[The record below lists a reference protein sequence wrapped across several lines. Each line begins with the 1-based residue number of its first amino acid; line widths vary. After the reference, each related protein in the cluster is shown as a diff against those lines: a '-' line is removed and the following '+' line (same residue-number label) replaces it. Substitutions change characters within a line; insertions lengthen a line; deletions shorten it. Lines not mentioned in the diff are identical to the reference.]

1 MRTRASSR
9 AGRRSPARRPSA
21 RCAKS
26 WPTVMTSRDPAPR
39 ASRNARAHTTRAAPL
54 RRKPTWP
61 GGRALLATCEAGRRA
76 ADAIV
81 RLAARLHAFAFP
93 HLDEG
98 AMIALVR
105 EPQFAPHLLATLS
118 YAQEH
123 QVKEGLLNRQAAVG
137 RRVTAL
143 VAMQTMPVRAASPIL
158 HGLLNDPADDVRLL
172 AYGMLDKSEKRVTQQ
187 IDVERARLAR
197 RLSDDERCRVEKTL
211 AELYCEL
218 VYARLVEGDL
228 YRNAIEQGDAHA
240 VRALRHQPLDGALWR
255 LRGRLAFETGRLDDA
270 DAMLKKAIDC
280 GFPRMR
286 VLPYLAE
293 IAYLRRDYAAVRR
306 CLDGLPA
313 VPPHRLAPIADY
325 WNT

>member
-1 MRTRASSR
+1 M
-9 AGRRSPARRPSA
+9 
-21 RCAKS
+21 
-26 WPTVMTSRDPAPR
+26 
-39 ASRNARAHTTRAAPL
+39 
-54 RRKPTWP
+54 
-61 GGRALLATCEAGRRA
+61 
-76 ADAIV
+76 
-81 RLAARLHAFAFP
+81 
-93 HLDEG
+93 
-98 AMIALVR
+98 R

-197 RLSDDERCRVEKTL
+197 RLSDDERCRVDKTL

-218 VYARLVEGDL
+218 VYARLVEGDV
-228 YRNAIEQGDAHA
+228 YRNALEQGDAHA
-240 VRALRHQPLDGALWR
+240 VCALRHQPLDGALWR

-293 IAYLRRDYAAVRR
+293 IAYLRHDYAAVRR

>member
-1 MRTRASSR
+1 
-9 AGRRSPARRPSA
+9 
-21 RCAKS
+21 
-26 WPTVMTSRDPAPR
+26 MTSRDPAPR
-39 ASRNARAHTTRAAPL
+39 ASRNARARTTRAAP
-54 RRKPTWP
+54 PTPPRQRPAWP
-61 GGRALLATCEAGRRA
+61 GGRALIAMREAGRRV
-76 ADAIV
+76 ADAIA
-81 RLAARLHAFAFP
+81 RLAARLRAFAFP
-93 HLDEG
+93 RLDEG
-98 AMIALVR
+98 ALIALVR

-123 QVKEGLLNRQAAVG
+123 QVKEGLLNRHAAVG

-158 HGLLNDPADDVRLL
+158 HALLNDPADDVRLL

-187 IDVERARLAR
+187 IAVERARLAR
-197 RLSDDERCRVEKTL
+197 RLSDDERYRVDKTL

-218 VYARLVEGDL
+218 VYARLVEGDV
-228 YRNAIEQGDAHA
+228 YRNALEQGDAHA
-240 VRALRHQPLDGALWR
+240 ACALRHQPLDGALWR

-306 CLDGLPA
+306 CLDDLPA
-313 VPPHRLAPIADY
+313 VPPHLLAPIADY

>member
-1 MRTRASSR
+1 
-9 AGRRSPARRPSA
+9 
-21 RCAKS
+21 
-26 WPTVMTSRDPAPR
+26 MTSRDPAPR
-39 ASRNARAHTTRAAPL
+39 ASRNARARTTRAAPPAPP
-54 RRKPTWP
+54 RRRPAWA
-61 GGRALLATCEAGRRA
+61 GGRALLATREAGRCA
-76 ADAIV
+76 ADAIA
-81 RLAARLHAFAFP
+81 RLAARLRAFAFP
-93 HLDEG
+93 RLDEG
-98 AMIALVR
+98 ALIALVR

-172 AYGMLDKSEKRVTQQ
+172 AYGMLDKREKRVTQQ
-187 IDVERARLAR
+187 IGVERARLAR
-197 RLSDDERCRVEKTL
+197 RLSDDERCRVDKTL

-218 VYARLVEGDL
+218 VYARLVEGDV
-228 YRNAIEQGDAHA
+228 YRNALEQGDAHA
-240 VRALRHQPLDGALWR
+240 VCALRHQPLDGALWR

-293 IAYLRRDYAAVRR
+293 IAYLRHDYAAVRR
-306 CLDGLPA
+306 CLDDLPA

-325 WNT
+325 WHT

>member
-1 MRTRASSR
+1 M
-9 AGRRSPARRPSA
+9 
-21 RCAKS
+21 
-26 WPTVMTSRDPAPR
+26 MSRDPAPR
-39 ASRNARAHTTRAAPL
+39 ASRNARARTARAAPPTAAAPPRRHPAWPGVRALRATRAAA
-54 RRKPTWP
+54 RS
-61 GGRALLATCEAGRRA
+61 A
-76 ADAIV
+76 ADAIA
-81 RLAARLHAFAFP
+81 RLAARLRAFAFP
-93 HLDEG
+93 RLDEG
-98 AMIALVR
+98 ALIALVR

-158 HGLLNDPADDVRLL
+158 HALLNDPADDVRLL

-187 IDVERARLAR
+187 IVVERARLAR
-197 RLSDDERCRVEKTL
+197 RLSDDERYRVDKTL

-218 VYARLVEGDL
+218 VYARLVEGDV
-228 YRNAIEQGDAHA
+228 YRNALEQGDAHA
-240 VRALRHQPLDGALWR
+240 VCALRHQPLDGALWR

-280 GFPRMR
+280 GFPRVR

-293 IAYLRRDYAAVRR
+293 IAYLRHDYAAVRR
-306 CLDGLPA
+306 CLDDLPA

>member
-1 MRTRASSR
+1 
-9 AGRRSPARRPSA
+9 
-21 RCAKS
+21 
-26 WPTVMTSRDPAPR
+26 MTSRDPAPR
-39 ASRNARAHTTRAAPL
+39 ASRNARARTTRAAPPTPPAPP
-54 RRKPTWP
+54 RRRPAWP
-61 GGRALLATCEAGRRA
+61 GGRTLLASREAGRCA
-76 ADAIV
+76 ADAIA
-81 RLAARLHAFAFP
+81 RLAARLRAFAFP
-93 HLDEG
+93 RLDEC
-98 AMIALVR
+98 ALIALVR

-197 RLSDDERCRVEKTL
+197 RLSDDERCRVDKTL

-218 VYARLVEGDL
+218 VYARLVEGDV
-228 YRNAIEQGDAHA
+228 YRNALEQGDAHA
-240 VRALRHQPLDGALWR
+240 VCALRHQPLDGALWR

-293 IAYLRRDYAAVRR
+293 IAYLRHDYAAVRR
-306 CLDGLPA
+306 CLDDLPA

>member
-1 MRTRASSR
+1 MRALRA
-9 AGRRSPARRPSA
+9 
-21 RCAKS
+21 
-26 WPTVMTSRDPAPR
+26 
-39 ASRNARAHTTRAAPL
+39 TRAAA
-54 RRKPTWP
+54 RS
-61 GGRALLATCEAGRRA
+61 A
-76 ADAIV
+76 ADAIA
-81 RLAARLHAFAFP
+81 RLAARLRAFAFP
-93 HLDEG
+93 RLDEG
-98 AMIALVR
+98 ALIALVR

-158 HGLLNDPADDVRLL
+158 HALLNDPADDVRLL

-187 IDVERARLAR
+187 IVVERARLAR
-197 RLSDDERCRVEKTL
+197 RLSDDERYRVDKTL

-218 VYARLVEGDL
+218 VYARLVEGDV
-228 YRNAIEQGDAHA
+228 YRNALEQGDAHA
-240 VRALRHQPLDGALWR
+240 VCALRHQPLDGALWR

-280 GFPRMR
+280 GFPRVR

-293 IAYLRRDYAAVRR
+293 IAYLRHDYAAVRR
-306 CLDGLPA
+306 CLDDLPA